1 MMPQYGAITEQGDM
15 QLGYTELNEKENQLY
30 HESITAKSDTD
41 EDNVKP
47 IAEDNK

>member
-1 MMPQYGAITEQGDM
+1 MMPQYGAITEVGDLG
-15 QLGYTELNEKENQLY
+15 LGYTELNEKENQMY
-30 HESITAKSDTD
+30 HESIAAKSDTN